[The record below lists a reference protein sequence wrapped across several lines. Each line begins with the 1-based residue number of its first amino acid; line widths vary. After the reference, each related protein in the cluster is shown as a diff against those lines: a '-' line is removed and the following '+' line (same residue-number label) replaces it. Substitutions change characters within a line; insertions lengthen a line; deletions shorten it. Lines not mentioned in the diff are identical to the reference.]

1 MENLT
6 SIFNSYSIG
15 QVLLVGFW
23 GFCVIGFTVTI
34 LYAFGLMIHNKIMS
48 VIKRLRSQ
56 IIE

>member
-23 GFCVIGFTVTI
+23 GFCVIGFTVAV
-34 LYAFGLMIHNKIMS
+34 LWAFGLMIHNKIMS
-48 VIKRLRSQ
+48 VINKLRSH